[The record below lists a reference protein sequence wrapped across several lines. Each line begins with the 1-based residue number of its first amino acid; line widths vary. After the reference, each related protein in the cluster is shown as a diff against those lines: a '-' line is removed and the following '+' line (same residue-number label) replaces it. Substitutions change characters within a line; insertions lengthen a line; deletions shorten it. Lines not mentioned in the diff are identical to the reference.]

1 MFKYYIEIVDT
12 TTRKDEMYA
21 MQSRW
26 FETEKEAIEWF
37 ESSFDYLD
45 GRFIPF
51 VMTAEFYDEDEYDI
65 LASEDINSV
74 KVRYKGD
81 AAK

>member
-21 MQSRW
+21 MQSKW

-45 GRFIPF
+45 
-51 VMTAEFYDEDEYDI
+51 
-65 LASEDINSV
+65 
-74 KVRYKGD
+74 
-81 AAK
+81 

>member
-12 TTRKDEMYA
+12 KAENELYA
-21 MQSRW
+21 MQSKW
-26 FETEKEAIEWF
+26 FETEKEVVKWF

-51 VMTAEFYDEDEYDI
+51 VMTAEFYDEDEYEI
-65 LASEDINSV
+65 LASEDIISV
-74 KVRYKGD
+74 KKRYKGD

>member
-12 TTRKDEMYA
+12 KAENELYA
-21 MQSRW
+21 MQSKW
-26 FETEKEAIEWF
+26 FKTEKEAIEWF
-37 ESSFDYLD
+37 ESTFDYLD
-45 GRFIPF
+45 RRFIPF
-51 VMTAEFYDEDEYDI
+51 VMTAEFYNENEYEI